1 MLSELLRRNEVLG
14 WVAIGHAFLFV
25 VALGL
30 WFVDDRQLGGVNVWI
45 KPMKFALSVML
56 YTATYG

>member
-25 VALGL
+25 VAFGL
-30 WFVDDRQLGGVNVWI
+30 SLVNGRQLGGVTCG
-45 KPMKFALSVML
+45 SSR
-56 YTATYG
+56 

>member
-1 MLSELLRRNEVLG
+1 
-14 WVAIGHAFLFV
+14 VAIGHAFLFV